1 LDSNLIQVLKH
12 DYNKEFDKNNKYEF
26 VRRYFDYSKKEE
38 YTIDDETWTDLDMD
52 RIHGKLDRSY
62 SSLGESV
69 LYYLLRNPIM
79 EEEKLKNRDSSIKTF
94 MEDSKL
100 REKLQ
105 CIFYRLGKNTKNTFL
120 EMMEKDI
127 VVDKTKYYIYTF
139 MGKIIPLI
147 IILLSI
153 FIVPQY
159 LALFIPLSFINMI
172 ISYNE
177 SKEIK
182 ANGIYYLA
190 GIIKA
195 GKKLVG
201 VKDDNF
207 QKEREEL
214 KAVINKIKPVERGTY
229 FISII
234 NMWKGAFEAVFFIF
248 LIEETAYYLISNLL
262 LKEKDS
268 VMELYFIIGKVE
280 ALISIAG
287 YKHNLKTVISKP
299 SFVEGLNLNIKNGI
313 HPILKEPVPNSINI
327 HNKGIVLTG
336 TNMAGKSTFLRMVG
350 VNILLAQ
357 CFYFTQAESYEASF
371 LNIVSSISPKDDIE
385 SGKSYYMAEAE
396 GILRI
401 IKAMSRKVPVF
412 CPIDEI
418 FRGTNPIERI
428 SASAEILSYLNK
440 GKTISIVATHDREL
454 VDILKDSYDFYYFSE
469 KIDKKKGLSFDY
481 KIKEGISSTR
491 NAIRLLEQIGY
502 PKEIIDKAFKRA
514 ESIDG
519 FI

>member
-1 LDSNLIQVLKH
+1 
-12 DYNKEFDKNNKYEF
+12 
-26 VRRYFDYSKKEE
+26 
-38 YTIDDETWTDLDMD
+38 
-52 RIHGKLDRSY
+52 
-62 SSLGESV
+62 
-69 LYYLLRNPIM
+69 
-79 EEEKLKNRDSSIKTF
+79 
-94 MEDSKL
+94 
-100 REKLQ
+100 
-105 CIFYRLGKNTKNTFL
+105 
-120 EMMEKDI
+120 
-127 VVDKTKYYIYTF
+127 
-139 MGKIIPLI
+139 
-147 IILLSI
+147 
-153 FIVPQY
+153 
-159 LALFIPLSFINMI
+159 MI
-172 ISYNE
+172 ISFKE

-182 ANGIYYLA
+182 SNGIYYLA

-201 VKDDNF
+201 VKGDNF

-214 KAVINKIKPVERGTY
+214 KAVLNKVKPVERGTY

-234 NMWKGAFEAVFFIF
+234 NMWKGAFEAVFFVF
-248 LIEETAYYLISNLL
+248 LFEETAYYLVSNLL

-268 VMELYFIIGKVE
+268 VMELYFLIGKLE

-299 SFVEGLNLNIKNGI
+299 SFVAGLNLNIKDGI
-313 HPILKEPVPNSINI
+313 HPILKEPVPNSIKI

-357 CFYFTQAESYEASF
+357 SFYFTQAKSYEACF

-401 IKAMSRKVPVF
+401 INAMKNKVPVF

-454 VDILKDSYDFYYFSE
+454 VDILKDTYDFYYFSE
-469 KIDKKKGLSFDY
+469 KIDEKKGLSFDY

-491 NAIRLLEQIGY
+491 NAIRLLEHIGY
-502 PKEIIDKAFKRA
+502 PKEIVEMAFKRA
-514 ESIDG
+514 ESLDG